1 MGAFAKLME
10 TQSVNMLYIILD
22 IVLLAVLI
30 GLLIYERR
38 YQAVIIG
45 FCGGIF
51 YFLADYFLFYQLMGV
66 RQVEGGIPV
75 WTILWN
81 TMSVGF
87 SMMAWIWLLLD
98 QDEHSLEWSVLF
110 VARWLCVAL
119 LSRNFG
125 SSSDF
130 ITLSGGIWQ
139 FMGVMALLLLVGY
152 GLLIFNNLKEH
163 SEQIDIKGILMV
175 GILVQFSQLLVFML
189 SGICSFDLKTLIL
202 GALLGAN
209 ALVPYLWIA
218 HRVMEKY
225 YDEEMDKMN
234 DRVFFMEKTWKGK
247 L

>member
-45 FCGGIF
+45 LCGGIF

-87 SMMAWIWLLLD
+87 SMVTWIWLLLD

-125 SSSDF
+125 SSTDF
-130 ITLSGGIWQ
+130 ITLSGGIRQ
-139 FMGVMALLLLVGY
+139 FMGVMALLLFVGY

-163 SEQIDIKGILMV
+163 SEQIDIKEILKV
-175 GILVQFSQLLVFML
+175 GILVQFSQLLVFMI

-202 GALLGAN
+202 GSLLGAN

-218 HRVMEKY
+218 HRFIEKY

-234 DRVFFMEKTWKGK
+234 DRIFFMEKTWKGK

>member
-1 MGAFAKLME
+1 MGAFTGLME
-10 TQSVNMLYIILD
+10 TQSVNILYIILD
-22 IVLLAVLI
+22 IVFLAALI
-30 GLLIYERR
+30 GLLIYKRR

-45 FCGGIF
+45 LCGGIF

-189 SGICSFDLKTLIL
+189 SGIVLHRHCGKIVKQRFKCFVINLTSLLDKSRGSRCFHCAPKLVKKFIIKTSAFHTEN
-202 GALLGAN
+202 G
-209 ALVPYLWIA
+209 
-218 HRVMEKY
+218 
-225 YDEEMDKMN
+225 
-234 DRVFFMEKTWKGK
+234 
-247 L
+247 